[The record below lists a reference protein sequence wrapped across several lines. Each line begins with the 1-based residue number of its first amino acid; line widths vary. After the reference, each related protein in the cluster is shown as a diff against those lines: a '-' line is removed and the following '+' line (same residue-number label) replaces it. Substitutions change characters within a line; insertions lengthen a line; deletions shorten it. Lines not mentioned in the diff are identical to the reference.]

1 MTMTETPTEA
11 PKKKPK
17 PRKKPRRASF
27 QKPDAPKVA
36 FPGLT
41 DDFCA
46 TACNKGGCVISGR
59 DYCGHPYKG
68 ALQTADMGNAA
79 ALNRL
84 AQARKQLKMAV
95 VDKQFT

>member
-1 MTMTETPTEA
+1 MTMTETPVET
-11 PKKKPK
+11 PKKK

-27 QKPDAPKVA
+27 QKPAAKVA

-41 DDFCA
+41 DNFCA